1 MKFGIEDAVLM
12 KINKILSEYP
22 SIQQGILFGSRA
34 KGNFKSSSDIDLA
47 LMGQTI
53 NINILNQVSIRL
65 DDLLL
70 PVIFDLTILNH
81 INNPD
86 LLEHIRRVGIVLYD
100 AGKP

>member
-100 AGKP
+100 ARKP